1 MTRTISRE
9 SIAAS
14 LAADKCLEL
23 FSDPHTDP
31 LFHIH
36 TIHTTPCTLPNPSS
50 PCIAGDQ
57 VSALQHHS
65 EVRQRGERIHGR
77 LRPTPTQQQGQQE
90 LENTSN
96 TDTIH
101 DICKYFL
108 ESFKYFCCGF
118 LDIFSPCVLVFTR
131 PPSPD
136 NTSPAS
142 PV

>member
-9 SIAAS
+9 SIATS

-23 FSDPHTDP
+23 FSDPHTYP

-36 TIHTTPCTLPNPSS
+36 TIHTTPRTLPNPSS

-65 EVRQRGERIHGR
+65 EVRQRGVRIHGR
-77 LRPTPTQQQGQQE
+77 LRPTPTQQQGHSVQGRV
-90 LENTSN
+90 NTSEPN
-96 TDTIH
+96 IFRN
-101 DICKYFL
+101 CKYFYH
-108 ESFKYFCCGF
+108 KHAP
-118 LDIFSPCVLVFTR
+118 SPRELVFTR

>member
-23 FSDPHTDP
+23 FSDPHTYP

-77 LRPTPTQQQGQQE
+77 LRPTPTQQQGHSVQGRV
-90 LENTSN
+90 NTSEPN
-96 TDTIH
+96 IFRN
-101 DICKYFL
+101 CKYFYH
-108 ESFKYFCCGF
+108 KHAH
-118 LDIFSPCVLVFTR
+118 SPCVLVFTC